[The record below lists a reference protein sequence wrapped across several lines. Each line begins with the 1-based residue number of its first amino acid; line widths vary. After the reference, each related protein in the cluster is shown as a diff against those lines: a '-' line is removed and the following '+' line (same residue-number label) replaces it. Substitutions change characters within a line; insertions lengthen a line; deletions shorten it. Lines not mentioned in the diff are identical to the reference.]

1 VNAARPLHLTQR
13 TNAQA
18 SPNVCVGPQAEV
30 GTPTAKDVGPPPVPH
45 CRLVGKGLSAYDDV
59 SASFRWWLDWN
70 DVQSNCETQA
80 TRRKSPTSRSR
91 MTAPIVAA
99 TMFAGMDSG

>member
-1 VNAARPLHLTQR
+1 MS
-13 TNAQA
+13 A
-18 SPNVCVGPQAEV
+18 SPRSADECRGSRNVCFGPQAEV

-99 TMFAGMDSG
+99 TMFAGMDC